1 MSKEV
6 VETIYGKHYRYEVIR
21 ETSTFGS
28 PTYRVH
34 CSDGSY
40 SGTFSSLSAA
50 VEWAKEKSEKR

>member
-6 VETIYGKHYRYEVIR
+6 VETIYGKHYKYEVIQ

-28 PTYRVH
+28 PKYLVH

-40 SGTFSSLSAA
+40 SGSFSSLSAA
-50 VEWAKEKSEKR
+50 VEWANEKAEKG